1 MEVVAIVAEK
11 LLPLTIPPLNV
22 MSANV
27 PLNAVV
33 PERVD
38 TPATL
43 LIVVNRPLIVIGL
56 AAKSTVRL
64 TLPLTSSEPPMGVF
78 AKTPVIFPV

>member
-22 MSANV
+22 MSANG

-38 TPATL
+38 APATL
-43 LIVVNRPLIVIGL
+43 LIVVNRPLIVPL
-56 AAKSTVRL
+56 VKSTVRL